1 MEDKRI
7 EAFELRKN
15 KDNNRKFN
23 KQVKELRKQEGAQQ
37 RKAQISE
44 VSNLRKDAAKEGKS
58 SEEKVKQMIDEG
70 PATKSKKRINMVRN
84 AFCSTYY
91 VLLAENPVFYIRTSI
106 SRKACFYFEVYSYA
120 PMFHPYSLRSHL
132 LLLSLYLYLQD
143 KKYGFGGAERK
154 KAKLNDKK

>member
-1 MEDKRI
+1 MLTTICSTTMRSRAGRISLSHKSREYSPFRFICSLLQIKDRLLVEDKRI

-58 SEEKVKQMIDEG
+58 SEEKVKAMIDEG
-70 PATKSKKRINMVRN
+70 PATKSKKRVNMVS
-84 AFCSTYY
+84 AVVPS
-91 VLLAENPVFYIRTSI
+91 VLHRECTFIRT
-106 SRKACFYFEVYSYA
+106 R
-120 PMFHPYSLRSHL
+120 
-132 LLLSLYLYLQD
+132 
-143 KKYGFGGAERK
+143 
-154 KAKLNDKK
+154 